1 MKPDKIFQELED
13 IAELLNIKIIQE
25 KGNFKG
31 GYCLLEK
38 EKIIVINK
46 LKPVEQR
53 IRALAKAIS
62 RLDTSQFYMKP
73 AILLAPLL
81 VLIEIL
87 IIYGTIKIII
97 LEIH

>member
-1 MKPDKIFQELED
+1 MKLDKLFQELID
-13 IAELLNIKIIQE
+13 ISGSLGIKIIQE

-53 IRALAKAIS
+53 VRALAQAFS
-62 RLDTSQFYMKP
+62 RLDTSQIYMKP
-73 AILLAPLL
+73 AIREF
-81 VLIEIL
+81 IES
-87 IIYGTIKIII
+87 
-97 LEIH
+97 

>member
-1 MKPDKIFQELED
+1 MKSNKIFQELET
-13 IAELLNIKIIQE
+13 IAETLDIKIIQE

-53 IRALAKAIS
+53 IRALALAFSK
-62 RLDTSQFYMKP
+62 LDITQIYLKP
-73 AILLAPLL
+73 AIREF
-81 VLIEIL
+81 IESQ
-87 IIYGTIKIII
+87 YM
-97 LEIH
+97 

>member
-13 IAELLNIKIIQE
+13 IAEILNIKIIQE

-46 LKPVEQR
+46 LKPVEQQV
-53 IRALAKAIS
+53 RALAQAFS
-62 RLDTSQFYMKP
+62 RLDTSQIYMKP
-73 AILLAPLL
+73 AIRKF
-81 VLIEIL
+81 IES
-87 IIYGTIKIII
+87 
-97 LEIH
+97 

>member
-13 IAELLNIKIIQE
+13 IAEILNIKIIQE

-46 LKPVEQR
+46 LKPLEQR
-53 IRALAKAIS
+53 VRALAQS
-62 RLDTSQFYMKP
+62 LSHLDTSQIYMKP
-73 AILLAPLL
+73 VIREF
-81 VLIEIL
+81 IES
-87 IIYGTIKIII
+87 
-97 LEIH
+97 